1 MLKAVI
7 DTSVMVS
14 VAFPKGELV
23 KELRDRIADGAF
35 TLVTS
40 KEIMAELYRV
50 LHYPRILKQFAASEE
65 DIDEF
70 IGMIM
75 EHALLTKGDYDL
87 HKITDDPTDDM
98 FLAAAMEAKAD
109 FIISRDP
116 HLRNLKQFHGI
127 KIIDVKEF
135 VEKIRKG

>member
-1 MLKAVI
+1 VLKAVI

-23 KELRDRIADGAF
+23 EELRDMIADETF

-40 KEIMAELYRV
+40 REIMAELYRV
-50 LHYPRILKQFAASEE
+50 LHYPRILKQFNASKE

-87 HKITDDPTDDM
+87 HKITEDPTYDM

-109 FIISRDP
+109 FIVSRDP
-116 HLRNLKQFHGI
+116 YLRNLKQFHGI
-127 KIIDVKEF
+127 KIVNIKEF